1 MKNTFSKDEFLN
13 QVRKIY
19 QFNLNKSSTTIS
31 EESTSEANADGSGRL
46 QN

>member
-13 QVRKIY
+13 QVQKIY

-31 EESTSEANADGSGRL
+31 KESTSEANADGSGRL